1 MKILKKINQWTAMAI
16 FPLFVFLV
24 TNPAFASADQCGK
37 NAGTNA
43 YNCDGSVAMDSMFG
57 WIAGVLSGSGGKIL
71 AILAL
76 VASAATAIMGMYK
89 TMIGFIAVLLITTV
103 GPVVIDSLYGMAW

>member
-1 MKILKKINQWTAMAI
+1 MKILKKINQWTAMAV
-16 FPLFVFLV
+16 FPLFVFLA
-24 TNPAFASADQCGK
+24 TNPAFATSCTTDG
-37 NAGTNA
+37 GTGG
-43 YNCDGSVAMDSMFG
+43 YDCSGSDAMDSMFS
-57 WIAGVLSGSGGKIL
+57 WIAGLLTGSGGKIL

-103 GPVVIDSLYGMAW
+103 GPVVINSLYGMAW